1 MQRFLHWLARHGTTL
16 MPISLG
22 LGLLL
27 PELAALMR
35 PTILPTVFFM
45 LSVLMTRVNLDE
57 ALLQVRS
64 PMVPAIGL
72 LWTVV
77 AVPVIFAIVLWLLDV
92 GFNVTFSAGLVLAFF
107 LWASSP
113 PIFSSAPLSYIMRLD
128 GTLSVGFLMAAIAL
142 HPIVTPLFVALFTD
156 GAVSV
161 SPIELAKRLALLI
174 GGAAIVAFFARKILG
189 KQKLTEYGPAMDG
202 LNVVALIV
210 FAIAIMDGIGAR
222 LLANP
227 VLAAGL
233 IAFAFG
239 VGAILHVITSALFWR
254 YGKRRALT
262 IGLSTHARNIAM
274 AVGAMGTAVPPD
286 TWLFFAMIQFPIYIL
301 PAILHPV
308 YNKILPQ
315 R

>member
-1 MQRFLHWLARHGTTL
+1 

-27 PELAALMR
+27 PDLAAFMR
-35 PTILPTVFFM
+35 PAILPTVFFM
-45 LSVLMTRVNLDE
+45 LSVLMTRINLDE
-57 ALLQVRS
+57 ALLQIRS
-64 PMVPAIGL
+64 PIVPLIGL
-72 LWTVV
+72 IWTVV
-77 AVPVIFAIVLWLLDV
+77 AVPIIFALVLWLLAE
-92 GFNVTFSAGLVLAFF
+92 GFNITFSAGLVLAFM

-161 SPIELAKRLALLI
+161 PPIELAIRLTMLI
-174 GGAAIVAFFARKILG
+174 GGAAAVAFVVRKIIG
-189 KQKLTEYGPAMDG
+189 KQRLNEYGSAMDG
-202 LNVVALIV
+202 LNVIALIV

-222 LLANP
+222 LLENP
-227 VLAAGL
+227 VLAASL

-239 VGAILHVITSALFWR
+239 AGAILHVITSALFWR

-274 AVGAMGTAVPPD
+274 AVGAMGAAVPPD

-308 YNKILPQ
+308 YNRILPQ